1 MAVSAISS
9 TTRSPLPDQ
18 KVVDAA
24 RGVEGVPGKRA
35 ELRRGSGAAKPVTV
49 FCFVSAGAAGSA
61 VMRSTFAGAV
71 PVTMTSMGLNST
83 RLYCFVSGSKVE
95 KRIAGVSSLPGRRGT
110 SV

>member
-1 MAVSAISS
+1 M
-9 TTRSPLPDQ
+9 PDQ
-18 KVVDAA
+18 KLAEAA
-24 RGVEGVPGKRA
+24 SGAEGVPRKRA
-35 ELRRGSGAAKPVTV
+35 ELRRGSGVAKPVTV

-71 PVTMTSMGLNST
+71 PVTTTSMGLNST
-83 RLYCFVSGSKVE
+83 RLYFFVSGSKVE